1 MIYPEPSRG
10 GRGRRNPLETE
21 GFSAARLS
29 QARAVLRH
37 SRALAVEVVQG
48 RKSLDKA
55 LEQVADENEESASA
69 ETQLTALRQF
79 APDLAELVN
88 EERLALHEAHATMRR
103 RIAEAEAAEANKR
116 ETMLRLGESAWQA
129 TTAWAS
135 EGFLA
140 DVNERLADDDFRRL
154 WRERLRLDPARL
166 VDIRRGAE
174 AFAKTL
180 RRILAEE
187 RTPSDV

>member
-1 MIYPEPSRG
+1 
-10 GRGRRNPLETE
+10 
-21 GFSAARLS
+21 
-29 QARAVLRH
+29 
-37 SRALAVEVVQG
+37 
-48 RKSLDKA
+48 
-55 LEQVADENEESASA
+55 
-69 ETQLTALRQF
+69 
-79 APDLAELVN
+79 
-88 EERLALHEAHATMRR
+88 
-103 RIAEAEAAEANKR
+103 
-116 ETMLRLGESAWQA
+116 MLRLGESAWQA